1 MQPHN
6 AREPDARPAET
17 KKLGVGEG
25 TRVVRLSINLNPESA
40 DILREYANRKG
51 ISVTEAVRRAIGA
64 LSFLDESQSKGAS
77 VLIRDGPDTKEVVL
91 LV

>member
-1 MQPHN
+1 MQPRN
-6 AREPDARPAET
+6 VEPDGGSATT
-17 KKLGVGEG
+17 KKLDADSG

-40 DILREYANRKG
+40 DVLREYANRKG
-51 ISVTEAVRRAIGA
+51 ISITEAVRRAIGA

-77 VLIRDGPDTKEVVL
+77 VLIKQGNDTKEVVL